1 MSAVRL
7 TALAIATVLL
17 LSRAA
22 DAATLYTD
30 SFSGAGVNLNGQGVE
45 GGALSPANW
54 SANATYFDNGS
65 LDESVE
71 GGAYLPFN
79 PVVNA
84 QYTLSLDVFNTTD
97 RWVALGFARDPIG
110 SPGADQVNDRH
121 SNEVEGIAWMLF
133 RDHAT
138 DATQDVQLFAGL
150 RTNNGLLDTNAA
162 VTHNQVNNLSIV
174 IDTTGTG
181 SNFTAEYFLNGS
193 SITDADGVAG
203 GPTGPRTVN
212 IAVADI
218 NFVGMSYDDA
228 TTAAQITV
236 DNFRLT
242 AIPEPTSFAMAGLG
256 LIGLLAVQVRRRLR

>member
-1 MSAVRL
+1 MSTVRL
-7 TALAIATVLL
+7 TALIVATALL
-17 LSRAA
+17 LSQ
-22 DAATLYTD
+22 AATAAVLYTD
-30 SFSGAGVNLNGQGVE
+30 SFSGTGVNLNGLGVE
-45 GGALSPANW
+45 GGAFSPANW
-54 SANATYFDNGS
+54 SANATYFSDGS

-71 GGAYLPFN
+71 GGAYLPFD

-84 QYTLSLDVFNTTD
+84 KYTLSLDVFNTTD
-97 RWVALGFARDPIG
+97 RWVALGFARDPIA
-110 SPGADQVNDRH
+110 SPGADQVNDRL

-138 DATQDVQLFAGL
+138 DATQDIQLFAGL
-150 RTNNGLLDTNAA
+150 RTNNGILDDNTA
-162 VTHNQVNNLSIV
+162 VTHNQVNNLRID
-174 IDTTGTG
+174 IDTTGAG
-181 SNFTAEYFLNGS
+181 ANFTAEFFLNGV

-218 NFVGMSYDDA
+218 NFVGMAYDDA

-242 AIPEPTSFAMAGLG
+242 GPVPEPTSLALAGLG
-256 LIGLLAVQVRRRLR
+256 LLGLGVARKRRR